1 MLHAG
6 IRKQQSRTSGHFWEG
21 VEEDED
27 CEPEPR
33 AVHPPGGH
41 DGEDDDDDDGDDDAD
56 GGSGQQSLPTL
67 YSQPS
72 LVLSLFKDVGVSGVV
87 QRTAE

>member
-1 MLHAG
+1 M
-6 IRKQQSRTSGHFWEG
+6 
-21 VEEDED
+21 EEDED

-41 DGEDDDDDDGDDDAD
+41 DGEDDDDDDGDDDD
-56 GGSGQQSLPTL
+56 VGGSGQQSLPTL

-72 LVLSLFKDVGVSGVV
+72 LVLSL
-87 QRTAE
+87 

>member
-1 MLHAG
+1 M
-6 IRKQQSRTSGHFWEG
+6 
-21 VEEDED
+21 EEDED
-27 CEPEPR
+27 REPEPR

-41 DGEDDDDDDGDDDAD
+41 DGDDDGDDDDDDGG
-56 GGSGQQSLPTL
+56 GGSGQQSPPTL

>member
-1 MLHAG
+1 M
-6 IRKQQSRTSGHFWEG
+6 
-21 VEEDED
+21 EEDED

-41 DGEDDDDDDGDDDAD
+41 DGGDDDDDDDD

-72 LVLSLFKDVGVSGVV
+72 LVLSL
-87 QRTAE
+87 